1 MSRPRCAV
9 TGIGV
14 VAPTGV
20 GAKNHWAA
28 TMRAESALRPLTSAG
43 PSHTAVRCG
52 GQIEH
57 LDPAELLPSRLL
69 VQTDRA
75 TQLALIAAAEAL
87 DDAEVDLRDDACDN
101 AGVVTAVAGPGAQ
114 FHQGVLYDL
123 FRRSSRHVSA
133 YEPFAWFYPAA
144 AGQISI
150 RHGLRGPSATMI
162 GEHAGLDAVAK
173 ACGELQMGAMLM
185 LAGAVDGSL
194 CSWGLACRRG
204 SGRLSEHADPR
215 RCYLPFDQRA
225 RGHAP
230 GEGGALLVIEPQT
243 DGQRPVYGF
252 IAGYA
257 TAIDPPPGSGR
268 EPGLRR
274 TIEAALRDAGTTPT
288 AVDVVFAD
296 AAGVP
301 DLDRAEA
308 QTLAALFGPRAVPVT
323 APKTM
328 TGQLLA
334 GGSALDLAT
343 ALLSIR
349 HGAIPPTVNI
359 TEPAYDDLID
369 LVRSP
374 REASI
379 HCALVVARGYGGFNS
394 AVVLRRT
401 GQA

>member
-1 MSRPRCAV
+1 MSRPPYVV

-14 VAPTGV
+14 AAPTGV
-20 GAKNHWAA
+20 GAKDHWTA
-28 TMRAESALRPLTSAG
+28 TMRGESALRPLPCAG
-43 PSHTAVRCG
+43 SSDTGARCG

-57 LDPAELLPSRLL
+57 LDPAQLLPSRLM

-87 DDAEVDLRDDACDN
+87 DDAEVDLRHHTSDT

-114 FHQGVLYDL
+114 FHQGVLDDL

-150 RHGLRGPSATMI
+150 RHGLRGPSATI
-162 GEHAGLDAVAK
+162 VGEQAGLDAVAK
-173 ACGELQMGAMLM
+173 ACGELRTGATLM

-194 CSWGLACRRG
+194 CSWSLACRRG
-204 SGRLSEHADPR
+204 SGRLSEQADPR

-225 RGHAP
+225 CGHAP
-230 GEGGALLVIEPQT
+230 GEGGALLVIEPQR
-243 DGQRPVYGF
+243 DGQRPVYGV

-257 TAIDPPPGSGR
+257 TAFDPRPGSGR

-274 TIEAALRDAGTTPT
+274 TIEAALQDAGTTP
-288 AVDVVFAD
+288 AAIDVVFAD
-296 AAGVP
+296 AAGMP

-308 QTLAALFGPRAVPVT
+308 QTLAAVFGPRAVPVT

-328 TGQLLA
+328 TGHLLA

-343 ALLSIR
+343 ALLSMR
-349 HGAIPPTVNI
+349 HRAIPPTVNVK
-359 TEPAYDDLID
+359 EPAYDDLID

-374 REASI
+374 RETTI
-379 HCALVVARGYGGFNS
+379 DYALVVARGYGGFNS